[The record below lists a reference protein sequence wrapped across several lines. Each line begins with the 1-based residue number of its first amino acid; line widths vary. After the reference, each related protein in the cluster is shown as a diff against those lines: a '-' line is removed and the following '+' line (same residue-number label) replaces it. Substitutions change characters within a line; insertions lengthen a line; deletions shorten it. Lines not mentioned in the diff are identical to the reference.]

1 MQKVLWK
8 HNHGFL
14 SLPLSGCPSHTPPTS
29 RVNSAISSEESFGF
43 ALLTS
48 LAIITGCSAA
58 FHVLYQRFPQLYDL
72 SSELLGISCSESLTC
87 LFLMVKMGIAESTGW
102 GNGGIRVDSSIFVFF
117 WSRIQRPLTQAER
130 GFVAAYGT
138 VRHFWMGQS
147 KFQFEVRPGMTGH
160 SF

>member
-14 SLPLSGCPSHTPPTS
+14 SLTLSGCPSHTPPTN

-72 SSELLGISCSESLTC
+72 SSELLGISRSESLTC
-87 LFLMVKMGIAESTGW
+87 PFLRVKMGVAEPTGW
-102 GNGGIRVDSSIFVFF
+102 GNGGIRVVDSSIFVFF
-117 WSRIQRPLTQAER
+117 SMVTD
-130 GFVAAYGT
+130 
-138 VRHFWMGQS
+138 S
-147 KFQFEVRPGMTGH
+147 KATTHPG
-160 SF
+160 